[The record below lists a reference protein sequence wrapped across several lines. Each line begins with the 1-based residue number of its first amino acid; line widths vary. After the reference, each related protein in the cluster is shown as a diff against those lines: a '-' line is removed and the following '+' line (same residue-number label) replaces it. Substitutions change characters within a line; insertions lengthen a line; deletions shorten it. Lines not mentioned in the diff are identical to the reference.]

1 MLGDNAIPEDSDSSA
16 RASSQEDIDSNSVEG
31 FKPSK
36 LGLYETAGTIND
48 SWGFSYHDQNWKSLQ
63 TIHDYK
69 AHLNKYGITY
79 LLNVG
84 LDGLGHV
91 PMTTEQAPLGTCA
104 LEA

>member
-1 MLGDNAIPEDSDSSA
+1 MGDNEIPEDSDASA
-16 RASSQEDIDSNSVEG
+16 KACSVEDVDFNSVEG
-31 FKPSK
+31 FKPSN

-48 SWGFSYHDQNWKSLQ
+48 SWGFCYHDQNWKSPK

-69 AHLNKYGITY
+69 AHLNKYGINY

-84 LDGLGHV
+84 LDGLGRV
-91 PMTTEQAPLGTCA
+91 PMAAEQALLGARA